1 MTTRRVALMS
11 LALAGLRGCST
22 SDHLPE
28 YSGAATAGTPGG
40 GTVKTG
46 EGEGAI
52 VALEPFADKARC
64 ETYLTLNVPAAGI
77 AIFHLRVE
85 NRSPDTTWL
94 LPPGSLM
101 GDSPD
106 TRRTLAGHSPWI
118 TLRLSGAPPTFA
130 GLLNITFIHPAS
142 TPSADSR

>member
-1 MTTRRVALMS
+1 MS
-11 LALAGLRGCST
+11 LVLAGLRGCST

-40 GTVKTG
+40 GTVKTA

-64 ETYLTLNVPAAGI
+64 ETYLALNVPAAGI

-85 NRSPDTTWL
+85 NRSSDTTWL
-94 LPPGSLM
+94 LRKAQFKLLVPGQ
-101 GDSPD
+101 DSPFGEVH
-106 TRRTLAGHSPWI
+106 TSGFK
-118 TLRLSGAPPTFA
+118 RLGS
-130 GLLNITFIHPAS
+130 
-142 TPSADSR
+142 